1 MQKNKTIEG
10 KRNFMK
16 NKILLLLSIIV
27 LCITG
32 CSSVSQKDYDDKIK
46 ELKQV
51 KADLN
56 ESQEELENTKKD
68 LKEAN
73 KNLDNAVNEHLDS
86 IQKDSQDEMDKVGAK
101 SWGEEVFGKN
111 TKVYVTDNQVFVV
124 IDSKYT
130 TSQKS
135 IKKLWKKIVSGVRL
149 YSGIYKTMPKAFPYD
164 SVTIIA
170 RDKKT
175 NLDMMTVQFIKNSDG
190 SFSKNAI
197 TFNIDDFSKY
207 MKALK

>member
-1 MQKNKTIEG
+1 MENKV
-10 KRNFMK
+10 
-16 NKILLLLSIIV
+16 LLLLTITV

-32 CSSVSQKDYDDKIK
+32 CSSVSQKDYDDKVK
-46 ELKQV
+46 ELEQV

-56 ESQEELENTKKD
+56 KNQKELEGTKKD
-68 LKEAN
+68 LNETK
-73 KNLDNAVNEHLDS
+73 KNLENAVNKHLDS
-86 IQKDSQDEMDKVGAK
+86 IQKDSQDEMDKAGAK
-101 SWGEEVFGKN
+101 TWGEEVFGKSA
-111 TKVYVTDNQVFVV
+111 KVYVTDNQVFVV
-124 IDSKYT
+124 DSKYT

-135 IKKLWKKIVSGVRL
+135 IKKLWKKIASGVRL
-149 YSGIYKTMPKAFPYD
+149 YSGIYKTMPEAFPYD

-175 NLDMMTVQFIKNSDG
+175 NLDMMTVQFIKNSNG
-190 SFSKNAI
+190 TFSQNAI

>member
-1 MQKNKTIEG
+1 MLTIVV
-10 KRNFMK
+10 
-16 NKILLLLSIIV
+16 I
-27 LCITG
+27 CITG
-32 CSSVSQKDYDDKIK
+32 CSSVSQKDYDDKVK
-46 ELKQV
+46 ELKQA
-51 KADLN
+51 KDDLN
-56 ESQEELENTKKD
+56 KKQEELENAKKD
-68 LKEAN
+68 LKETQ
-73 KNLDNAVNEHLDS
+73 KNLENAVNKQLDS
-86 IQKDSQDEMDKVGAK
+86 IQQDSQDEMDKAGAK
-101 SWGEEVFGKN
+101 TWGEEVFGK
-111 TKVYVTDNQVFVV
+111 TAKVYVTDNQVFVI

-149 YSGIYKTMPKAFPYD
+149 YSGIYKTMPEAFPYD

-175 NLDMMTVQFIKNSDG
+175 GLDMMSVQFIKNSDG

-197 TFNIDDFSKY
+197 TFNIDDFSTY